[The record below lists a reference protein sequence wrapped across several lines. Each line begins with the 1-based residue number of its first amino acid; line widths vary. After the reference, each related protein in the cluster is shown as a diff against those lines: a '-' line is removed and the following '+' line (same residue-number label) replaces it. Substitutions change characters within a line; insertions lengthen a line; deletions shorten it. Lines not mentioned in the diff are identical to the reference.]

1 MSRTAQPSLYR
12 RARRQLKSLL
22 ARTLWAYDGA
32 ALAAALRRLGVKPG
46 DTLMVHASWL
56 ADNGFTPSGKGGGPA
71 AFVAALQQAVG
82 PDGLLVMPTMT
93 YHDESSASF
102 LARGAVMDVRRSAS
116 RMGLLSEVFRR
127 ARGVERSLSP
137 THPLAAWGR
146 DAGAFLAGHEAT
158 PASFGPDSPFARL
171 VARDARILLVDAPFS
186 TITFTHF
193 LEDRIRHSLAMP
205 FYEAAPV
212 PGQVV
217 DSQGNRLTVPTLVI
231 TEAANAARR
240 EPRLVAALEHAGAIR
255 RARVGNTSLAVIDAQ
270 AMVDTIDRMVAAGDS
285 FFADGRAIT

>member
-1 MSRTAQPSLYR
+1 MTNAAQPGLYR
-12 RARRQLKSLL
+12 RARRRLKSLL

-32 ALAAALRRLGVKPG
+32 ALAAALGRLGVKPG
-46 DTLMVHASWL
+46 DTLVVHASWL
-56 ADNGFTPSGKGGGPA
+56 PDNGFTGGPA
-71 AFVAALQQAVG
+71 GFVAALQQAVG

-93 YHDESSASF
+93 YHDESSAAF
-102 LARGAVMDVRRSAS
+102 LARGQAMDARRSPS

-146 DAGAFLAGHEAT
+146 EAASFVAGHEAT

-171 VARDARILLVDAPFS
+171 VDRDARILLVDAPFS

-193 LEDRIRHSLAMP
+193 LEDRIRHSLAVP
-205 FYEAAPV
+205 FYEATPV

-217 DSQGNRLTVPTLVI
+217 DMQGNRLSVPTLVI
-231 TEAANAARR
+231 TDAANAARR
-240 EPRLVAALEHAGAIR
+240 DSRLVAALERGGAIR
-255 RARVGNTSLAVIDAQ
+255 RARVGNTGLAVIDAR
-270 AMVDTIDRMVAAGDS
+270 AMVDTVDRMVAAGDS
-285 FFADGRAIT
+285 FFADGKTIT

>member
-1 MSRTAQPSLYR
+1 
-12 RARRQLKSLL
+12 
-22 ARTLWAYDGA
+22 
-32 ALAAALRRLGVKPG
+32 
-46 DTLMVHASWL
+46 
-56 ADNGFTPSGKGGGPA
+56 
-71 AFVAALQQAVG
+71 VAALQQAVG

-93 YHDESSASF
+93 YHDESSAAF
-102 LARGAVMDVRRSAS
+102 LARGAAMDARRSPS

-146 DAGAFLAGHEAT
+146 DAAGFVAGHEAT
-158 PASFGPDSPFARL
+158 TASFGPNSPFARL
-171 VARDARILLVDAPFS
+171 VTRDARILLVDAPFS

-193 LEDRIRHSLAMP
+193 LEDRIRHSLAVP

-217 DSQGNRLTVPTLVI
+217 DSGGNRLTVPTLVI

-240 EPRLVAALEHAGAIR
+240 ESRLVAALEGAGAIR
-255 RARVGNTSLAVIDAQ
+255 RARIGNTSLAAIDARV
-270 AMVDTIDRMVAAGDS
+270 MVDAVDRMIAAGDS
-285 FFADGRAIT
+285 FFAPGAPGDKTIS

>member
-12 RARRQLKSLL
+12 QARRRLKSLL

-56 ADNGFTPSGKGGGPA
+56 ADNGFTGGPA

-93 YHDESSASF
+93 YHDESSAAF
-102 LARGAVMDVRRSAS
+102 LARGVAMDVRRSAS

-127 ARGVERSLSP
+127 AAGVERSLSP
-137 THPLAAWGR
+137 THPLGAWGR
-146 DAGAFLAGHEAT
+146 AAAAFLAGHET
-158 PASFGPDSPFARL
+158 IPASFGPDSPFARL
-171 VARDARILLVDAPFS
+171 VAHDARILLVDAPFS

-193 LEDRIRHSLAMP
+193 LEDRIRHSLAVP

-217 DSQGNRLTVPTLVI
+217 DAEGNRLTVPTLVI
-231 TEAANAARR
+231 SEAANAARR
-240 EPRLVAALEHAGAIR
+240 EPRLVAALERAGAIR
-255 RARVGNTSLAVIDAQ
+255 RSRVGNTGLAVIDAR
-270 AMVDTIDRMVAAGDS
+270 AMVETVDRMVAAGDS
-285 FFADGRAIT
+285 FFADGGKIQ